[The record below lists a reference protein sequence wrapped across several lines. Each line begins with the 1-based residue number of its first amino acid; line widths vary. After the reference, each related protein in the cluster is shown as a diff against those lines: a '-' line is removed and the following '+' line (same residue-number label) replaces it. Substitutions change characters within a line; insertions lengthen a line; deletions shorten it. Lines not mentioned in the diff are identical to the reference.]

1 MQGLQHGLESSIP
14 SLRKTLTGI
23 SGVISGTNFN
33 ANAQLAYAT
42 ASGSGAYALGQVAAP
57 KSQTTNVYINGT
69 RINDDPAIEAKFTEL
84 MYMLARKGNM

>member
-33 ANAQLAYAT
+33 ANAQLAYST
-42 ASGSGAYALGQVAAP
+42 ASGSGAYGFGQAAP
-57 KSQTTNVYINGT
+57 KSQTVNVYINGT